1 MGNKRVPCLIL
12 VTIAIII
19 WLSLINA
26 QIFGYNKDFTPD
38 CEDVAG
44 GHFSSFLQVNLRMAV
59 CKIAL
64 L

>member
-26 QIFGYNKDFTPD
+26 QIFGYQKDYTPR
-38 CEDVAG
+38 CEGVAD
-44 GHFSSFLQVNLRMAV
+44 GHFSSFLEVNLRMIV
-59 CKIAL
+59 
-64 L
+64 